1 MIYKLENAFI
11 SILSTENFLNF
22 ETERTSFK
30 LHACREHLRNL
41 KDIELKYTDLTLK
54 DVRMTVEMEIDSFLY
69 QMIGTVDSLL
79 FKVNDKLG
87 LMVPSDRIEIDEI
100 QSALSAETKSID
112 LLNDLDSANQ
122 HGNWY
127 WTIKQLRN
135 YSLGNSLVSTQ
146 ASEVLANY
154 TKTDMKIISYFEQ
167 SLDYLEKLIES
178 IKKREPKLLL

>member
-1 MIYKLENAFI
+1 
-11 SILSTENFLNF
+11 LSTEDFLNF
-22 ETERTSFK
+22 DNDRISFK

-41 KDIELKYTDLTLK
+41 KDIELKYNDLTLN
-54 DVRMTVEMEIDSFLY
+54 DVRIIVEMEIDSFLY

-79 FKVNDKLG
+79 FKINDKFG
-87 LMVPSDRIEIDEI
+87 LMIPSDRIEIDKI

-112 LLNDLDSANQ
+112 LLNDLDRASQ

-135 YSLGNSLVSTQ
+135 YSLGNSLISKQ
-146 ASEVLANY
+146 AFEELANY
-154 TKTDMKIISYFEQ
+154 TKTNMKIIPYFEQ

-178 IKKREPKLLL
+178 IRKREPKLL